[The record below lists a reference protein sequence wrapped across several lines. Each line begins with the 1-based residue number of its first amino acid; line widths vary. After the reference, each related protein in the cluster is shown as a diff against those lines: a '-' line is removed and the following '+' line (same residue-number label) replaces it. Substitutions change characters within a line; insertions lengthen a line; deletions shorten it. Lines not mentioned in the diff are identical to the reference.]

1 MILLYSIRITNQN
14 HIEYSI
20 LIQAI
25 IESKQ
30 MMHKNEHHM
39 YLPFDIHDLGN
50 RIEKRK

>member
-1 MILLYSIRITNQN
+1 VYLIKITNHN

-25 IESKQ
+25 IELKQ

-39 YLPFDIHDLGN
+39 YLSFDIHDLN
-50 RIEKRK
+50 ENII